1 MTMAVKRVVIAVFD
15 GLRPDHVDP
24 GLMPDLH
31 RFATSGTW
39 FRAARSVFPSM
50 TRVATTS
57 FATGSR
63 PQSHGIVHNAF
74 FDPAIEG
81 GWLDTARASHLDA
94 AQAHHGRFVEA
105 EGLGCAL
112 AAAGRRFAVVHGGS
126 AGSARLVS
134 HRAAELGHW
143 TFSIHGR
150 DHTQTPHAVDAAVG
164 RFGALPRSDGIKRA
178 EADYATR
185 VLTELVLPEVAPD
198 VALIWLS
205 EPDTIYHY
213 GGIGSAD
220 ARAALTHVDGCFGRI
235 LDAVAAD
242 PLADETLVVA
252 MSDHGQITTTGVFD
266 LAAALT
272 ARGFVTAHAPGPQVD
287 VLMVPGSTAGLT
299 LAPGRE
305 HRLQELADL
314 LMGLEETGL
323 LFCRG
328 DAQGRPAVEGAFH
341 HALVGADHPRAP
353 DLYWVARSHDDP
365 DGRGQPGAGL
375 FTAGVDVPVGGGMH
389 GGLNR
394 FELNTMLTFG
404 GAGVPALGVID
415 DAADLTAIAPTVLAL
430 MGVERPATMTGRP
443 LAAMI
448 GAPRRSAAPRR
459 LETGSGAFRQHL
471 VVDGDGVFPV
481 VLSGGRD

>member
-1 MTMAVKRVVIAVFD
+1 MTVKRAVIAVFD

-24 GLMPDLH
+24 GLTPNLH
-31 RFATSGTW
+31 RFATAGTW

-63 PQSHGIVHNAF
+63 PQVHGIVNNAF

-81 GWLDTARASHLDA
+81 GWLDTSRAAHLDA
-94 AQAHHGRFVEA
+94 AEARHGRFVEA

-112 AAAGRRFAVVHGGS
+112 AAAGRRLAVVHGGS

-134 HRAAELGHW
+134 HRAAEHGHW

-150 DHTQTPHAVDAAVG
+150 DHTQTPQAVDAAVG
-164 RFGALPRSDGIKRA
+164 RFGALPRSGGIKRA
-178 EADYATR
+178 EADYATQ
-185 VLTELVLPEVAPD
+185 VLTDLVLPDVAPD
-198 VALIWLS
+198 VALVWLS

-220 ARAALTHVDGCFGRI
+220 ARTALAHVDACFGRI

-252 MSDHGQITTTGVFD
+252 MSDHGQITMTGVFD
-266 LAAALT
+266 LAAVLT
-272 ARGFVTAHAPGPQVD
+272 ERGFVTAHAPGPEVD
-287 VLMVPGSTAGLT
+287 VLMVPGSAAGLT
-299 LAPGRE
+299 LAPGRA

-314 LMGLEETGL
+314 LMGMDETGL
-323 LFCRG
+323 LFSRG
-328 DAQGRPAVEGAFH
+328 DAEGRPAAEGAFH

-353 DLYWVARSHDDP
+353 DLYWVARSQDEA
-365 DGRGQPGAGL
+365 DGQGQPGTGL
-375 FTAGVDVPVGGGMH
+375 FTTGVGVPVGGGMH

-394 FELNTMLTFG
+394 FELNTMLAFG
-404 GAGVPALGVID
+404 GAGVPALGMVD
-415 DAADLTAIAPTVLAL
+415 DAADLTAIVPTVLAL
-430 MGVERPATMTGRP
+430 MGIERPRSMTGRP
-443 LAAMI
+443 LAAMT
-448 GAPRRSAAPRR
+448 GARRPAAAPRR
-459 LETGSGAFRQHL
+459 LETGRGAFRQHL